1 MDKIHY
7 LISEGFKNIWRHKMI
22 AFTAV
27 FSLFLALFFVGL
39 MATAGENTHKI
50 LQYLRAKYKIEVF
63 FDQDVANEK
72 ALGLIHQIKKINGV
86 RTATLIKKE
95 DAMRIF
101 KDQFGENILDI
112 LGYNPL
118 PVSAVINLVRASKV
132 PVKADPIVNKIKT
145 MKGVAE
151 VRYQG
156 SLIRKIERTY
166 YRILGKLPVIAG
178 IVVLVAVLVIYNT
191 VKLSVYSR
199 KQLITNLEMIGA
211 TRTFIKMPFIFEG
224 FFIAILSSSIAFP
237 ALVGTIETGNYILA
251 NFTSWGIR
259 LSFDPAIWIWL
270 FVLSATITILGSYR
284 AIAGILK

>member
-1 MDKIHY
+1 MDKILY
-7 LISEGFKNIWRHKMI
+7 LISEGFKNILRHKMT

-39 MATAGENTHKI
+39 IATAGENTHKI

-63 FDQDVANEK
+63 FDQNVPNEK

-86 RTATLIKKE
+86 RTVTLIDKE
-95 DAMRIF
+95 DALRIF
-101 KDQFGENILDI
+101 KDQFGEDIMDI

-118 PVSAVINLVRASKV
+118 PVSAVINLVRTSKI
-132 PVKADPIVNKIKT
+132 PVKAAPIVNKIEA
-145 MKGVAE
+145 MDGVSE

-156 SLIRKIERTY
+156 SLIRKIEYTY
-166 YRILGKLPVIAG
+166 YRILGKLPIVAG
-178 IVVLVAVLVIYNT
+178 IVILVAVLVIYNT

-199 KQLITNLEMIGA
+199 KQLITTLEMIGA

-224 FFIAILSSSIAFP
+224 FFIAFMSSAIAFP
-237 ALVGTIETGNYILA
+237 TLLATIKTGNYFLA

-259 LSFDPAIWIWL
+259 LNFDPIIWIWL
-270 FVLSATITILGSYR
+270 IILSTCITALGSYR

>member
-86 RTATLIKKE
+86 RTVTLIEKE

-101 KDQFGENILDI
+101 KDQFGEDILDI

-118 PVSAVINLVRASKV
+118 PVSAVINLVRASKF

-259 LSFDPAIWIWL
+259 LSFDPVIWIWL

>member
-7 LISEGFKNIWRHKMI
+7 LISEGFKNIWRHKMT

-86 RTATLIKKE
+86 RTVTLIEKE

-101 KDQFGENILDI
+101 KDQFGEDILEI

-118 PVSAVINLVRASKV
+118 PVSAVINLVRASKF

-166 YRILGKLPVIAG
+166 YRILDKLPVIAG

-199 KQLITNLEMIGA
+199 RQLILTLEMIGA

-259 LSFDPAIWIWL
+259 LSFDPVIWIWL

>member
-86 RTATLIKKE
+86 RTVTLIEKE

-101 KDQFGENILDI
+101 KDQFGEDILDI

>member
-7 LISEGFKNIWRHKMI
+7 LISEGFKNIWRHKMT

-86 RTATLIKKE
+86 RTVTLIEKE

-101 KDQFGENILDI
+101 KDQFGEDILEI

-118 PVSAVINLVRASKV
+118 PVSAVINLVRASKF

-199 KQLITNLEMIGA
+199 RQLIMTLEMIGA

-259 LSFDPAIWIWL
+259 LSFDPVIWIWL
-270 FVLSATITILGSYR
+270 FVLSATITILGSYS

>member
-7 LISEGFKNIWRHKMI
+7 LISEGFKNIWRHKMT

-86 RTATLIKKE
+86 RTVTLIEKE

-101 KDQFGENILDI
+101 KDQFGEDILEI

-118 PVSAVINLVRASKV
+118 PVSAVINLVRASKF

-199 KQLITNLEMIGA
+199 RQLILTLEMIGA

-237 ALVGTIETGNYILA
+237 VLVGTIETGNYILA

-259 LSFDPAIWIWL
+259 LSFDPVIWIWL

-284 AIAGILK
+284 AIEGILK

>member
-86 RTATLIKKE
+86 RTVTLIEKE

-101 KDQFGENILDI
+101 KDQFGEDILDI

-132 PVKADPIVNKIKT
+132 PVKADPIVNKIQT

>member
-7 LISEGFKNIWRHKMI
+7 LISEGFKNIWRHKMT

-86 RTATLIKKE
+86 RTVTLIEKE

-101 KDQFGENILDI
+101 KDQFGEDILEI

-118 PVSAVINLVRASKV
+118 PVSAVINLVRASKF

-259 LSFDPAIWIWL
+259 LSFDPVIWIWL

>member
-7 LISEGFKNIWRHKMI
+7 LISEGFKNIWRHKMT

-86 RTATLIKKE
+86 RTVTLIEKE

-101 KDQFGENILDI
+101 KDQFGEDILDI